1 MNVKPLRNR
10 VLIKP
15 VSKKEKTES
24 GILIPQTADKKKPA
38 PGKVVAVG
46 SGRKTSSGDT
56 IPLEVDEGDKVLYN
70 KFGAKEIKIQG
81 KDLLLAKEQDILAII
96 NE

>member
-1 MNVKPLRNR
+1 MKVKPLRNR

-15 VSKKEKTES
+15 VSQEEKTDS

-46 SGRKTSSGDT
+46 SGRKTSSGET
-56 IPLEVDEGDKVLYN
+56 IPLEVEEGDRVLFN

>member
-1 MNVKPLRNR
+1 MKVKPLRNR

-15 VSKKEKTES
+15 VSQKEKTDS

-46 SGRKTSSGDT
+46 SGRKTSSGET
-56 IPLEVDEGDKVLYN
+56 IPLEVEEGDRVLYN

>member
-46 SGRKTSSGDT
+46 SGRKTSSGET
-56 IPLEVDEGDKVLYN
+56 IPLEVKEGDRILYN

-96 NE
+96 N